1 MTPVLLIDQWIS
13 ELNKIAPNQFDI
25 IVYHG
30 PKSRTY
36 KKEDFEKCDI
46 VLTTLGMMGSSK
58 ICPYTSRRGYD
69 DFDGK
74 CYTQLVSTESIGDP
88 VISRLPSGF
97 FRRVIMDECHEIA
110 AKFIYAF

>member
-1 MTPVLLIDQWIS
+1 MTPLLLIDQWIS
-13 ELNKIAPNQFDI
+13 ELNKIAPNQFNI

-30 PKSRTY
+30 AKSRTY

-46 VLTTLGMMGSSK
+46 VLTTIGMMGWPK
-58 ICPYTSRRGYD
+58 ICPYKSTRGYD
-69 DFDGK
+69 DFEGK
-74 CYTQLVSTESIGDP
+74 CYPQLVPTESIGDP

-110 AKFIYAF
+110 VKFLH